1 MKRGRDKVEKKIVKI
16 ECPNCA
22 ATELVDING
31 EKLLKC
37 SFCGATLLS
46 HVGELQS
53 KFVVVSDLEQE
64 LFKNIKK
71 KKFEDAKY
79 ILNKLKELD
88 GKRSIHYYAQ
98 MFIDFGVGSHEEMM
112 SYEFQKNRLEDLLR
126 RKNLQKIG
134 LTDEEINTAVR
145 NSFVGNLNMAILIA
159 EDEETKAQYSA
170 IRNEYT
176 DRMLETHNKLMTLVC
191 EELKEKICGV
201 KAYDENAV
209 RALTVYNRRLS
220 LVRGNFYKSEYQEL
234 IRTRLEEVKR
244 KQLPGNICL
253 FVPPVLA
260 VFAFVEMVLGYIL
273 LSWLLVVIDI
283 GLMIL
288 FAKLFAHT
296 GFTQKVIN
304 GITII
309 YYIAV
314 LLYYSQVVNPGM
326 VVIFMIIAIVIFA
339 NALNMLNENPD
350 EYYSGPKPRAKKSEY
365 VITKED
371 KL

>member
-1 MKRGRDKVEKKIVKI
+1 MEKKIVRI

-53 KFVVVSDLEQE
+53 KFVVVSDLEQD
-64 LFKNIKK
+64 LFEKIKK

-98 MFIDFGVGSHEEMM
+98 MFIDFGVGSYEEMM
-112 SYEFQKNRLEDLLR
+112 SYEFQKSRLEELLR
-126 RKNLQKIG
+126 RKNLLKIG

-145 NSFVGNLNMAILIA
+145 NSFVGNLNMAILVA
-159 EDEETKAQYSA
+159 EDEEMKAQYLA

-191 EELKEKICGV
+191 DELKEKICGV
-201 KAYDENAV
+201 NAYDENAV

-220 LVRGNFYKSEYQEL
+220 LVRGNFDKSEYQEL
-234 IRTRLEEVKR
+234 IRTRLDEVKR
-244 KQLPGNICL
+244 KQAPGNICL
-253 FVPPVLA
+253 YVPPFLA
-260 VFAFVEMVLGYIL
+260 VFAFVVMVLGYTL

-288 FAKLFAHT
+288 FVKLFAYT
-296 GFTQKVIN
+296 DYTQKVIN
-304 GITII
+304 VITII
-309 YYIAV
+309 CYIAG
-314 LLYYSQVVNPGM
+314 LLIYSQVVNPVR
-326 VVIFMIIAIVIFA
+326 VVIFMIIAISIYA
-339 NALNMLNENPD
+339 NAMSTLNENPD
-350 EYYSGPKPRAKKSEY
+350 EYYSGPKPGAKKSEY
-365 VITKED
+365 VINKDD

>member
-1 MKRGRDKVEKKIVKI
+1 MEKKIVKI

-53 KFVVVSDLEQE
+53 KFVVVSDLEQD
-64 LFKNIKK
+64 LFEKIKK

-112 SYEFQKNRLEDLLR
+112 SYEFQKSRLEELLR
-126 RKNLQKIG
+126 RKNLLKIG

-159 EDEETKAQYSA
+159 EDEGTKAQYSA

-176 DRMLETHNKLMTLVC
+176 ERMLETHNKLMTLVC
-191 EELKEKICGV
+191 DELKEKICGV

-220 LVRGNFYKSEYQEL
+220 MVRGNFNKSEYQEL

-244 KQLPGNICL
+244 KQLPGKICL

-260 VFAFVEMVLGYIL
+260 VFAFVEIILGNTL

-288 FAKLFAHT
+288 FAKF
-296 GFTQKVIN
+296 FTHMNYAQKIMN
-304 GITII
+304 AITII
-309 YYIAV
+309 LYITGL
-314 LLYYSQVVNPGM
+314 LLYFQVVG
-326 VVIFMIIAIVIFA
+326 VEVLIIFSSVAMGLYVAA
-339 NALNMLNENPD
+339 MNMLNENPD
-350 EYYSGPKPRAKKSEY
+350 EYYSGPKPKAKKSEY
-365 VITKED
+365 VINKDD